1 MALSG
6 RQEHVR
12 GRRGVHSPRAVRS
25 AEDGLVRG
33 MEVALFDDRGLPFEH
48 ALLLTREPDEVAAP
62 VAPVDTEFLDAL
74 DLGGAVAALV
84 EVGDGV
90 PLVYIVVPPGPTG
103 AAGSADDLLP
113 GNDPAAS
120 SGGDSEKDRDG
131 EQRDMHVV
139 GCGVVDLECM
149 IMEMVTRKWSSS

>member
-1 MALSG
+1 
-6 RQEHVR
+6 
-12 GRRGVHSPRAVRS
+12 
-25 AEDGLVRG
+25 

-62 VAPVDTEFLDAL
+62 VAPVDTKFLDAL

-84 EVGDGV
+84 EVVDGV

-113 GNDPAAS
+113 GDDPAAS
-120 SGGDSEKDRDG
+120 SGGDGEKDRDH
-131 EQRDMHVV
+131 EQGDMHVV
-139 GCGVVDLECM
+139 GCGVVDFECM
-149 IMEMVTRKWSSS
+149 IMEIVTRSGAIRDS